1 MNFIGETAALSAAVV
16 WAVATWIYGQFSHQ
30 FSAFQLNFIK
40 GSVASGLMIVAIVVT
55 GAYADIHTLQS
66 QHIWILAISGVIGIA
81 IGDSAYFASLKRIG
95 ANKTLLLEALAPP
108 LSGILALMVLGTQ
121 IPILSWL
128 GVVIT
133 TMAVTYVV
141 FEPSQSN
148 QVDRTG
154 IAFGLLASAC
164 QATGVVISHFALVA
178 GDIDPLVGAL
188 VRLSVGTFAVWLG
201 LRWIQK
207 VTVPHML
214 RKWRA
219 MQGTQKALLM
229 SAIVVGTFLALWLQ
243 QIALKY
249 ASPAIAQTLI
259 ATSPIFILFI
269 YMVRGERVTPKQG
282 IGTLLAI
289 AGVSLFF
296 IR

>member
-1 MNFIGETAALSAAVV
+1 MSFIGETAALSAAVV

-40 GSVASGLMIVAIVVT
+40 GSIASALMIVAIAVT
-55 GAYADIHTLQS
+55 GAYSDIHAIEP
-66 QHIWILAISGVIGIA
+66 QHLWILALSGVIGIA

-121 IPILSWL
+121 IPILSWF

-133 TMAVTYVV
+133 TMSVTYVV
-141 FEPSQSN
+141 FEPSQSS
-148 QVDRTG
+148 QVDRKG

-188 VRLSVGTFAVWLG
+188 VRLSVGTFSVWLG

-207 VTVPHML
+207 VTVPDMF
-214 RKWRA
+214 RKWSA
-219 MQGTQKALLM
+219 MQQAQKLLLM
-229 SAIVVGTFLALWLQ
+229 AAIVVGTFLALWLQ

-269 YMVRGERVTPKQG
+269 YMIRGERVTLKQG
-282 IGTLLAI
+282 IGTVLAI
-289 AGVSLFF
+289 VGVSLFF
-296 IR
+296 VR